1 LKPFGSMDETVTV
14 WEEGRRIDTFNRPGV
29 SVPFNHAESSLLL
42 EPADNGTLATFDYRY
57 VPRGG
62 PIGRF
67 TGPFIDRM
75 LTTSFAG
82 MLAAA
87 DAGALSNG

>member
-1 LKPFGSMDETVTV
+1 M
-14 WEEGRRIDTFNRPGV
+14 
-29 SVPFNHAESSLLL
+29 L

-62 PIGRF
+62 PIGRI

-75 LTTSFAG
+75 LTRSFAD

-87 DAGALSNG
+87 DEALSNG